1 MLILGLTGGM
11 ATGKSTVAKM
21 FVELG
26 AIHIDADSLSR
37 EIVAPGEPAW
47 WAIVDRFGSVV
58 LREDGQL
65 DRKAL
70 AALVFSDPQ
79 KLAALNKITHPPI
92 ITLIRQRLAEA
103 RASGAGLVVLEAPLL
118 YEAGL
123 DSEVDRVVVVAA
135 AEATQLERLVP
146 RDRLLESEARQRM
159 AAQMPLSEK
168 IRLAHYCLDN
178 NGSLEDTRRQVQ
190 QLSLI
195 LTQECVD
202 V

>member
-1 MLILGLTGGM
+1 MLILGLTGGI
-11 ATGKSTVAKM
+11 ATGKSTVARM

-26 AIHIDADSLSR
+26 AIHIDADRLSR
-37 EIVAPGEPAW
+37 EVVAPGEPAW
-47 WAIVDRFGSVV
+47 WAIVDRFGCAM

-92 ITLIRQRLAEA
+92 ITLIRERLAEA
-103 RASGAGLVVLEAPLL
+103 QASGAGLVVLEAPLL

-135 AEATQLERLVP
+135 AEATQLERLLQ

-159 AAQMPLSEK
+159 AAQIPLSEK
-168 IRLAHYCLDN
+168 IRRAHYCLDN

>member
-103 RASGAGLVVLEAPLL
+103 QAGGAGLVVLEAPLL

-168 IRLAHYCLDN
+168 IRRAHYCLDN

>member
-1 MLILGLTGGM
+1 MLILGLTGGI

-103 RASGAGLVVLEAPLL
+103 QAGGAGLVVLEAPLL

-168 IRLAHYCLDN
+168 IRRAHYCLDN

>member
-11 ATGKSTVAKM
+11 ATGKSTVARM

-37 EIVAPGEPAW
+37 EVVAPGEPAW

-135 AEATQLERLVP
+135 AEATQLERLVS

>member
-1 MLILGLTGGM
+1 MLILGLTGGI
-11 ATGKSTVAKM
+11 ATGKSTVARM
-21 FVELG
+21 LVELG
-26 AIHIDADSLSR
+26 AVHIDADRLSR
-37 EIVAPGEPAW
+37 EVVAPGETAW
-47 WAIVDRFGSVV
+47 RAILDRFGCAVFQ
-58 LREDGQL
+58 EDGQL

-79 KLAALNKITHPPI
+79 KRVALNEITHPPI
-92 ITLIRQRLAEA
+92 IALVRERLAEA
-103 RASGAGLVVLEAPLL
+103 RASGAGLVLLEVPLL

-123 DSEVDRVVVVAA
+123 DSEVDWVAVVAA
-135 AEATQLERLVP
+135 AEATQLERLLQ
-146 RDRLLESEARQRM
+146 RDCLLESEARQRL

-168 IRLAHYCLDN
+168 IRRAHFCLNN

-190 QLSLI
+190 ELWLE